1 MSIADV
7 FTPPPHTH
15 TLSHTHTYARTY
27 SHMLTCTALS
37 DTMVCQRVGVDWW
50 NFRPALQRSPLWPA
64 SSLHIY
70 TYKHQQM
77 IVKSRFLVGAS
88 SHAVM

>member
-7 FTPPPHTH
+7 FTPPTHTH
-15 TLSHTHTYARTY
+15 TLTYTHICTYILSHAHAQHYRHNGVPEGGSRLVETLRCSAALPCGQPHTH
-27 SHMLTCTALS
+27 
-37 DTMVCQRVGVDWW
+37 
-50 NFRPALQRSPLWPA
+50 
-64 SSLHIY
+64 HIY
-70 TYKHQQM
+70 TYTHQQM